1 MQLPFAAFTPQKVWL
16 PPRPEEWP
24 AFGRAKRISFDLENK
39 DEQLKLLGPGCF
51 RKDSHV
57 AGIGVAIDG
66 GPRAYIPIAH
76 KGGDNVEN
84 PDQVWRWVKDN
95 AEQFE
100 GDMIG
105 CHVAYDLKWMGA
117 KGVHFKKMRHAYD
130 IIIMET
136 LTYELHRQANMDA
149 IAARLKIPGKD
160 KQLLLKA
167 AQDYG
172 LKNPLAEMH
181 KLPARYVAD
190 YNIGD
195 LEMPLKAYPIL
206 LRKIEQMGCLELLAI
221 ETELTPILVEMYL
234 LGVRVDVPRMERL
247 EQWFVREEKKCCEE
261 ISAITCEQIRM
272 GDCDNNNK
280 IGPVLER
287 ALGLTF
293 PRSPK
298 GKKILLRDVTLAALS
313 KKHDL
318 VKLVHR
324 ARKLGTAR
332 AFCPQTFDHLIG
344 DRIHATYNQT
354 RSTADTLS
362 DDPDIELD
370 STGAR
375 TGRMA
380 CTHINLTQIPGR
392 EAWGPEMRACFLPE
406 EGMQWGSCD
415 YAQQEPRLTT
425 ALAAKIGLPQAQVA
439 AQAFLDDELLDNH
452 TFMAQLTGLPRK
464 KAKNIYLGLVYSM
477 GEAKL
482 CRELDLPTQYCVAV
496 GGYKD
501 RQEFFFKEE
510 WEAMTFRQNEV
521 TDEQVSV
528 FECAGPEGKAII
540 DTFFKRAP
548 FLPALAKLATRE
560 ANKFGFVRTIMQRH
574 IHFPVGD
581 RGRYMDTH
589 AALNGIIQGSAAD
602 QMKKAMIWVKRH
614 YPHLLLHMQVHD
626 MLGFSVPMGLAGRRI
641 TKDIGRIMR
650 YAHQDRWMR
659 FRVDSANGR
668 SWGEE
673 EELCYEQW
681 CTNDAKH
688 KDEKW
693 CPQHSPRGAL
703 LLAA

>member
-24 AFGRAKRISFDLENK
+24 AFGRAKRISFDLECK
-39 DEQLKLLGPGCF
+39 DENLKKLGPGCF

-57 AGIGVAIDG
+57 AGIGVKIDG
-66 GPRAYIPIAH
+66 GPGTYIPIAH

-105 CHVAYDLKWMGA
+105 CHTAYDLKWMGA
-117 KGVHFKKMRHAYD
+117 KGVHFKKMHRAYD
-130 IIIMET
+130 IIVMET

-160 KQLLLKA
+160 KKLLLQA
-167 AQDYG
+167 AKDFG
-172 LKNPLAEMH
+172 LKNPLAEMY
-181 KLPARYVAD
+181 KLPARFVAD

-195 LEMPLKAYPIL
+195 LEMPMKAYPIL
-206 LRKIEQMGCLELLAI
+206 LKKIEQMGCLELLDI
-221 ETELTPILVEMYL
+221 ETQLTPILVEMYL
-234 LGVRVDVPRMERL
+234 LGIRVDVPRLQKL
-247 EQWFVREEKKCCEE
+247 EQWFLDEEKKCCAE
-261 ISAITCEQIRM
+261 ISAMTCFNIQV
-272 GDCDNNNK
+272 GDCDNNNR
-280 IGPVLER
+280 IGPVLEE
-287 ALGLTF
+287 ALGITL
-293 PRSPK
+293 PRTAK
-298 GKKILLRDVTLAALS
+298 GKKIQLDDMKLSALS
-313 KKHDL
+313 KDHKL
-318 VKLVHR
+318 AKLVHR

-354 RSTADTLS
+354 RSTEDTLS
-362 DDPDIELD
+362 DDEDVKL
-370 STGAR
+370 SANGAR

-392 EAWGPEMRACFLPE
+392 EVWGKEMRACFLPE

-415 YAQQEPRLTT
+415 FAQQEPRLTT
-425 ALAAKIGLPQAQVA
+425 ALAARIGLPKAQET

-452 TFMAQLTGLPRK
+452 TFMAQLTGLHRK

-482 CRELDLPTQYCVAV
+482 CRSLQLPTQWCVAV
-496 GGYKD
+496 GNYKE

-510 WEAMTFRQNEV
+510 WEALAFRQNEV
-521 TDEQVSV
+521 TDEQVAL
-528 FECAGPEGKAII
+528 FECAGEEGKKII

-548 FLPALAKLATRE
+548 FLPMLTKLATRE
-560 ANKFGFVRTIMQRH
+560 ANKYGFVRTILQRH
-574 IHFPVGD
+574 IHFPMGD

-602 QMKKAMIWVKRH
+602 QMKAAMVMLKKRH
-614 YPHLLLHMQVHD
+614 PSLLVHMQVHD
-626 MLGFSVPMGLAGRRI
+626 MLGFSVPLGTEGRDI
-641 TKDIGRIMR
+641 TKDVGRVMR
-650 YAHQDRWMR
+650 YAHQDRWML

-688 KDEKW
+688 AEEKW